1 MKNKIELKRALIKS
15 FIAIILILIVFG
27 VFQYYQYKK
36 YTNNFNNKIAQIVSE
51 VKEKYPDL
59 DNNEIMQI
67 INSKENIDTNLFKN
81 YGINLQDDAILIEND
96 NYFKIFLILN
106 TTILIILSLVILI
119 IFMKY
124 NHLKDEKLKEIT
136 RYIEEINNKNYKL
149 DIDDN
154 TEDELSI
161 LKNEVYKTTIMLK
174 ETAENSV
181 QDKVNLKDSLS
192 DISHQLKTPL
202 TSITIM
208 IDNILEN
215 PEMDKE
221 TRIEFVK
228 DIKREIINVN
238 FLVNSILKLSKLD
251 ANSVKF
257 INKEISLQDI
267 VKESIKN
274 VSVLCDLKNVEIIQ
288 KVNKNI
294 KISCDF
300 KWQVEAIT
308 NILKNCVEHS
318 NDNSKIDI
326 SYEENK
332 IYSKIKIKDYG
343 VGIEKDDL
351 PHIFERFYKGK
362 NSSSES
368 VGIGLALAKSIIESN
383 NGYVSVE
390 SEVNKGTI
398 FTIKYFK

>member
-1 MKNKIELKRALIKS
+1 M
-15 FIAIILILIVFG
+15 
-27 VFQYYQYKK
+27 
-36 YTNNFNNKIAQIVSE
+36 
-51 VKEKYPDL
+51 
-59 DNNEIMQI
+59 
-67 INSKENIDTNLFKN
+67 
-81 YGINLQDDAILIEND
+81 
-96 NYFKIFLILN
+96 
-106 TTILIILSLVILI
+106 
-119 IFMKY
+119 
-124 NHLKDEKLKEIT
+124 
-136 RYIEEINNKNYKL
+136 
-149 DIDDN
+149 
-154 TEDELSI
+154 
-161 LKNEVYKTTIMLK
+161 
-174 ETAENSV
+174 
-181 QDKVNLKDSLS
+181 
-192 DISHQLKTPL
+192 
-202 TSITIM
+202 
-208 IDNILEN
+208 
-215 PEMDKE
+215 
-221 TRIEFVK
+221 
-228 DIKREIINVN
+228 
-238 FLVNSILKLSKLD
+238 KLSKLD

-267 VKESIKN
+267 VKDSIKN

-332 IYSKIKIKDYG
+332 MYSKIEIKDYG
-343 VGIEKDDL
+343 VGIEKEDL

-383 NGYVSVE
+383 NGYVNVE